1 MIFYQ
6 SNHDMIE
13 KLKIGAPPLVVCP
26 SPVVADGLRAL
37 VPEFNII
44 TISKWTTDHLKTL
57 GLKRSKKSE
66 LIVMFGAVWRH
77 YYPTESFNVFYQAFE
92 LFTEL
97 RSYTLSLELLSEF
110 FKELDEVIVKSI
122 FIFWAYMDQEKI
134 IDEHLGYKK
143 LTESDNHKSLCIVGF
158 KHISGVQIDMLKTI
172 GEKWDV
178 QVYCP
183 TQVFQE
189 SLSNDWMKWLHP
201 DELTNEIKRE
211 AKQTVNLFHIL
222 EGKTNLFINEFYK
235 RYPDYDLILAGNNIG
250 LHHFQESHESESF
263 FRATEDLFSMES
275 ESLIKKI
282 KEFLSGKV
290 DGQCDIGELE
300 IFLNEEKS
308 KMITLG
314 NYRQYKMI
322 DLTALALVEYKL
334 FQAKIDS
341 FAIEILEMV
350 IGLNSPRVSLVSLT
364 ENAKRHYYEAG
375 DMGLGAG
382 QKKAAVLATKSIG
395 TFKTTDNSLS
405 EAMINALKTIGPIK
419 RKGLDFLFQKLEM
432 RKILSEKDNFLL
444 IDKSLLEEDLA
455 WREILKAFNI
465 SEQKLEID
473 FSMKKV
479 KDLITPRLKAGPFVQ
494 DYYSASRLQTFIDC
508 PQKFY
513 FSYIEKI
520 DHEPQARCSV
530 SPQELGSLEHEIIA
544 TYFSTV
550 ASIKNPFDLKLH
562 QQICEKA
569 VDDFIRKG
577 KLVLNE
583 SEKSKSLNEIM
594 HYSLNGITFLIDLL
608 SSKNGKSI
616 KFEVPLSANKWSIKG
631 FIDCLIELESGKYI
645 LLDFKRSEAAAG
657 TKKETLELKK
667 IQLWVYLLVLSDA
680 GIIFDYFGY
689 LNLSATEDCRVLFE
703 GEQAKAL
710 ITESLGEAR
719 RVIEEVIDDLK
730 VRVLFQP
737 RPRNAK
743 VCEFCPVYLTC
754 SKGEAYE

>member
-6 SNHDMIE
+6 SNHDLIE
-13 KLKIGAPPLVVCP
+13 KLTNGAPPLVVCP
-26 SPVVADGLRAL
+26 SPVIADGLRTL
-37 VPEFNII
+37 IPELNII

-66 LIVMFGAVWRH
+66 LIIKFGAVWRH
-77 YYPTESFNVFYQAFE
+77 YYPTESFNIFYQAFE

-97 RSYTLSLELLSEF
+97 RSYTLSLDLLSEF
-110 FKELDEVIVKSI
+110 FKELDEVVVKSI
-122 FIFWAYMDQEKI
+122 FIFWAYMDQENI

-143 LTESDNHKSLCIVGF
+143 VTESADHKSLSIVGF

-172 GEKWDV
+172 GENWNV

-183 TQVFQE
+183 VQVFQE
-189 SLSNDWMKWLHP
+189 SLSNDWMKWIHP
-201 DELTNEIKRE
+201 DELKKEIKVE
-211 AKQTVNLFHIL
+211 PKKTVNLFHIL

-235 RYPDYDLILAGNNIG
+235 RYPDYDLILAGSNIS
-250 LHHFQESHESESF
+250 LHHFQESYESESF
-263 FRATEDLFSMES
+263 FRATEDIFSTES

-282 KEFLSGKV
+282 KDMLSAKNG
-290 DGQCDIGELE
+290 GQCDVGELE
-300 IFLNEEKS
+300 SFLNEEKS

-322 DLTALALVEYKL
+322 DLTALALGEYKI
-334 FQAKIDS
+334 FQAKIDL
-341 FAIEILEMV
+341 FTVDILEMV
-350 IGLNSPRVSLVSLT
+350 INLNSPRVSLVSLI
-364 ENAKRHYYEAG
+364 ENANRHYYEAG
-375 DMGLGAG
+375 DLGLGAG
-382 QKKAAVLATKSIG
+382 QRKAAVLATKSIG
-395 TFKTTDNSLS
+395 TFKTSDHSLS

-419 RKGLDFLFQKLEM
+419 RKGLDFSFQKLEM
-432 RKILSEKDNFLL
+432 RKTLSEKNNYLL
-444 IDKSLLEEDLA
+444 IDESLLEEDLA
-455 WREILKAFNI
+455 WREILKPFNI

-479 KDLITPRLKAGPFVQ
+479 KDFITPRLKTGPFVQ
-494 DYYSASRLQTFIDC
+494 NYYSASRLQTFIDC

-520 DHEPQARCSV
+520 DHEPDERCSV
-530 SPQELGSLEHEIIA
+530 SPQELGSLEHEVIA
-544 TYFSTV
+544 TYFSKV
-550 ASIKNPFDLKLH
+550 ASFKNPFDLKLH

-608 SSKNGKSI
+608 IDKNGKNI
-616 KFEVPLSANKWSIKG
+616 KFEVPLPANKWSIKG
-631 FIDCLIELESGKYI
+631 FIDCLIELESGKHI

-667 IQLWVYLLVLSDA
+667 IQLWVYLLVLSEA
-680 GIIFDYFGY
+680 GLSFDFFGY
-689 LNLSATEDCRVLFE
+689 LNLSATEEGRVLFE
-703 GEQAKAL
+703 GEQAEAL
-710 ITESLGEAR
+710 VTDSLSEAQK
-719 RVIEEVIDDLK
+719 VIEEVIDDLK
-730 VRVLFQP
+730 LRVLFPP
-737 RPRNAK
+737 RPRNTK

-754 SKGEAYE
+754 SKGEAL